1 MNINYY
7 LKILFSIFYFD
18 VIYYL
23 VYFCD
28 NKSNIMTNI
37 KEKNIKNDVH
47 SHIDM
52 AYAKIKDR
60 LPENYVA
67 KVFEKLNNDTTLTSG
82 IIRNIKNR
90 NNTYPKS
97 RIKVLIAL
105 VEIADEYQLE
115 LNKLKE
121 AIK

>member
-1 MNINYY
+1 
-7 LKILFSIFYFD
+7 
-18 VIYYL
+18 
-23 VYFCD
+23 
-28 NKSNIMTNI
+28 MTNI

-47 SHIDM
+47 SHIDK
-52 AYAKIKDR
+52 AYDKIKDR
-60 LPENYVA
+60 LPENYVPR
-67 KVFEKLNNDTTLTSG
+67 VFEKLNNDPSLTSG

-90 NNTYPKS
+90 SNPYPKS

-115 LNKLKE
+115 LIKLKE

>member
-1 MNINYY
+1 
-7 LKILFSIFYFD
+7 
-18 VIYYL
+18 
-23 VYFCD
+23 
-28 NKSNIMTNI
+28 MTNI